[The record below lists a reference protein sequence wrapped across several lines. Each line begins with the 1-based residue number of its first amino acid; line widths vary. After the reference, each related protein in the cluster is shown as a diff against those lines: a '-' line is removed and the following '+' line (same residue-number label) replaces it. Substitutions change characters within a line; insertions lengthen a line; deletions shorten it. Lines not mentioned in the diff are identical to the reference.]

1 MPKMTYWMAL
11 TLALWPASAL
21 AGGGSSA
28 PVAASGTMVSAASIP
43 ALPLRRAEPAGTVSA
58 PRSPAPQPSAPQAP
72 AVQTE
77 NTTLALGDFQSPAQW
92 TYPAQPQASGR
103 VPAVL
108 LIHGSSPADMDFT
121 YTGPQGQVVSSI
133 FKDISQALGQSGIA
147 SLRYNKRYV
156 SGPGQVDYARFY
168 GQADLNTFLADAQT
182 ALDTMRHNPCIDPKQ
197 IYVYGWSEGSTVAA
211 ELVRRN
217 PDVAGLIVQGPVAL
231 DWPEL
236 FEAQLTDVQLPYL
249 RQVAPGGLSAENLAA
264 VLAAPGAGLVAR
276 NAVGF
281 ALDPSSFTGGAPKL
295 NPAADRDGNGVIDL
309 DSEYLTGAR
318 QSLATQ
324 LNSPAGF
331 LNIYSPARALPSV
344 TAQAP
349 QLKVPVLV
357 LQGTNDANTPAAYLP
372 RLTEALDAA
381 RVDSTVRLYPGLGHS
396 LGPATSLVADD
407 FAPIAQE
414 PLRDLVKWLR
424 EKSSQK

>member
-1 MPKMTYWMAL
+1 MPKNTFPLAL
-11 TLALWPASAL
+11 TLVLSSSVAL
-21 AGGGSSA
+21 AGGGTPAPASMSAGAPASSA
-28 PVAASGTMVSAASIP
+28 LSIP
-43 ALPLRRAEPAGTVSA
+43 ALPLHRAAPAGGVTA
-58 PRSPAPQPSAPQAP
+58 PPAPPSAA
-72 AVQTE
+72 AALQTE
-77 NTTLALGDFQSPAQW
+77 DTTLTLGDFQSPAQW
-92 TYPAQPQASGR
+92 TYPVQAGPEQTSR
-103 VPAVL
+103 VPAAL

-121 YTGPQGQVVSSI
+121 YAGPQGQVVSSI
-133 FKDISQALGQSGIA
+133 FGDISQALGQGGIA

-168 GQADLNTFLADAQT
+168 GEADLNTFLADAQT
-182 ALDTMRHNPCIDPKQ
+182 ALDAMRRNPRIDPDQ

-217 PDVAGLIVQGPVAL
+217 PEVAGLIVQGPVVL
-231 DWPEL
+231 DWGEL

-264 VLAAPGAGLVAR
+264 VMAAPGAGLVAR

-281 ALDPSSFTGGAPKL
+281 ALDPSSFTGGAPTL
-295 NPAADRDGNGVIDL
+295 SPALDRDGNGVIEL
-309 DSEYLTGAR
+309 DREYLPGAR
-318 QSLATQ
+318 QSLDAQ

-344 TAQAP
+344 TAQAL

-372 RLTEALDAA
+372 RLTRALDAA
-381 RVDSTVRLYPGLGHS
+381 GVDRTVRLYPGLGHS
-396 LGPATSLVADD
+396 LGPAASLVADD
-407 FAPIAQE
+407 FAPIAPQ
-414 PLRDLVKWLR
+414 PLADVVEWIRQQAHLN
-424 EKSSQK
+424 

>member
-1 MPKMTYWMAL
+1 MPRNTLTLAL
-11 TLALWPASAL
+11 TLALSPSVAL
-21 AGGGSSA
+21 AGGGTPAYSTPA
-28 PVAASGTMVSAASIP
+28 GAASASIP
-43 ALPLRRAEPAGTVSA
+43 ALPLHRSA
-58 PRSPAPQPSAPQAP
+58 PADVVPTPPTQAAAPQ
-72 AVQTE
+72 TE
-77 NTTLALGDFQSPAQW
+77 DTTLTLGDFQSPAQW
-92 TYPAQPQASGR
+92 TYPAQGAAQASR
-103 VPAVL
+103 LPAVL

-133 FKDISQALGQSGIA
+133 FGDISQALGRGGIA

-156 SGPGQVDYARFY
+156 SGPGKVDYARFY
-168 GQADLNTFLADAQT
+168 GEADLDTFLADAQT
-182 ALDTMRHNPCIDPKQ
+182 ALDTMRRNPRIDPEQ

-217 PDVAGLIVQGPVAL
+217 PEVAGLIVQGPVVL
-231 DWPEL
+231 DWGEL

-264 VLAAPGAGLVAR
+264 VMGAPGAGLVAR

-281 ALDPSSFTGGAPKL
+281 ALDPSSFAGGAPKL
-295 NPAADRDGNGVIDL
+295 NPAFDRDGNGVIEL
-309 DSEYLTGAR
+309 DSEYLAGAR
-318 QSLATQ
+318 QSLETQ

-331 LNIYSPARALPSV
+331 LNMYSPARALPSV

-372 RLTEALDAA
+372 RLTEALDTAG
-381 RVDSTVRLYPGLGHS
+381 VDHTVRLYPGLGHS
-396 LGPATSLVADD
+396 LGPARSMVADD
-407 FAPIAQE
+407 FAPVAEE
-414 PLRDLVKWLR
+414 PLRDLVQWVRGQASL
-424 EKSSQK
+424 EK